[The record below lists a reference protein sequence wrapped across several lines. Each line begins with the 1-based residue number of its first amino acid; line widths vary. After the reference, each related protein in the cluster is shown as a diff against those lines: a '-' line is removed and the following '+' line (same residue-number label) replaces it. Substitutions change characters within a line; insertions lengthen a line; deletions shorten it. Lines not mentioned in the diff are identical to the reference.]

1 MTRYRLTLRM
11 PPHTSHSLTL
21 HVLHLPVT
29 LETIRHPS
37 SYLLVICLSPTM
49 NILGAPFDVLT
60 TIRDKAGQMLNGL
73 PPNPSGLPWATAPFG
88 WTLESN
94 KSTSCS

>member
-1 MTRYRLTLRM
+1 
-11 PPHTSHSLTL
+11 
-21 HVLHLPVT
+21 
-29 LETIRHPS
+29 
-37 SYLLVICLSPTM
+37 M